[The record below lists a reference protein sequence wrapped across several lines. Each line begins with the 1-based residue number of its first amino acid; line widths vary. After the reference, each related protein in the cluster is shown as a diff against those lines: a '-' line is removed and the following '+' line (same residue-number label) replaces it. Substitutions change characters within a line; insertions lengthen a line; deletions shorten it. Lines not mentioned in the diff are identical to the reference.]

1 MSPRSP
7 ATALQKLRQFKALR
21 RPPGFGE
28 RWRQCADDRVPRMRR
43 KENCASSSDDFIE
56 QVSLK
61 RKASIALAALFV
73 CFFMVI
79 EGTRERYDERP
90 KRATFL
96 GFTNTGPD
104 QVNAIIR
111 FPSVHPRAP
120 ASTFFYK
127 PIYDIDFEIEYINSA
142 GRRTTQRLGDRL
154 YFSAGLPVGEADLL
168 APVPH
173 DAVAMT
179 LLKAEGVLA
188 SRARQRAIWMETSST
203 KRAKVEVSN
212 GSNLDRGH
220 KCTGYFGFVIFRTL
234 RCRSDPNLEL
244 EL

>member
-1 MSPRSP
+1 MRARDVKAVSPPISP
-7 ATALQKLRQFKALR
+7 ATALQKLRQFNALR
-21 RPPGFGE
+21 FGVRVRE
-28 RWRQCADDRVPRMRR
+28 FADDRVPKMRR
-43 KENCASSSDDFIE
+43 KENCASSSDDLIE

-61 RKASIALAALFV
+61 RKASIGLAALFV

-120 ASTFFYK
+120 GSTFFYK
-127 PIYDIDFEIEYINSA
+127 PIYDIDFEIEYIHSA

-188 SRARQRAIWMETSST
+188 SRPDNELFGWRLRPPKERKWKFQMEAISIGVTNAPATS
-203 KRAKVEVSN
+203 
-212 GSNLDRGH
+212 D
-220 KCTGYFGFVIFRTL
+220 F
-234 RCRSDPNLEL
+234 
-244 EL
+244 

>member
-1 MSPRSP
+1 
-7 ATALQKLRQFKALR
+7 
-21 RPPGFGE
+21 
-28 RWRQCADDRVPRMRR
+28 MRR

-79 EGTRERYDERP
+79 EGSRERYDERP

-111 FPSVHPRAP
+111 FPSVHRRAP
-120 ASTFFYK
+120 GSTFFYK

-173 DAVAMT
+173 NAVAMT

-188 SRARQRAIWMETSST
+188 SRPDEKLFGWRPPPPKERKWKFQMEAISIGVTNAPATSD
-203 KRAKVEVSN
+203 
-212 GSNLDRGH
+212 L
-220 KCTGYFGFVIFRTL
+220 
-234 RCRSDPNLEL
+234 
-244 EL
+244 